1 MAKIYYRRIKDGK
14 MTLDDVPTRWKE
26 QVRELLEADEELN

>member
-1 MAKIYYRRIKDGK
+1 MAKIYYHRIKDGK